1 MLRRYMTL
9 FALLAVALGSALGCI
24 RGSGG
29 GPERI
34 DRVEPTATSVSIGS
48 PAPQPAI
55 VPGQTETF
63 AVTQTSAAPAATPTQ
78 TPSVAT
84 QTPTT
89 PTATRPPTA
98 PAATPTQTP
107 SVATQTPTTPPATRS
122 PTVPDATPTQKPSVA
137 TQTPATPPATRPP
150 TVPDATPT
158 QTPSVATQTPTT
170 PPATRSPTVPDATPT
185 QTPSV
190 ATQTPATPP
199 ATRPPT
205 VPPATQVPTTPPATQ
220 TPTPA
225 PLPDLVIEIA
235 VRLKPNPRIEWGD
248 SCIFSSSSNLPFH
261 VGEITAHVRN
271 IGGGDAGSFTVRLN
285 NAVTETVDGLKAG
298 SNTTLVVST
307 RLRSENV
314 AVVDAGSSIDESDE
328 SNNTAETFMPVPTLV
343 PPAPTCT
350 PKSR

>member
-34 DRVEPTATSVSIGS
+34 DRLEPIATAVSIGS

-63 AVTQTSAAPAATPTQ
+63 AVTQTSAAPAATPIQ

-89 PTATRPPTA
+89 PTATRPPTV
-98 PAATPTQTP
+98 PA
-107 SVATQTPTTPPATRS
+107 ATQTPTTPA
-122 PTVPDATPTQKPSVA
+122 
-137 TQTPATPPATRPP
+137 
-150 TVPDATPT
+150 
-158 QTPSVATQTPTT
+158 ATQTPTT
-170 PPATRSPTVPDATPT
+170 PA
-185 QTPSV
+185 
-190 ATQTPATPP
+190 ATQTPTTP
-199 ATRPPT
+199 A
-205 VPPATQVPTTPPATQ
+205 ATQTPTPSTATQIPTPSTATQTPTPSTATQTPTPSTATQTPTPSAATQTPTTPAATQ

-285 NAVTETVDGLKAG
+285 NAVTEMVDGLRAG
-298 SNTTLVVST
+298 ASATLVVST
-307 RLRSENV
+307 SLRSENV
-314 AVVDAGSSIDESDE
+314 ASVDADSSIDESDE
-328 SNNTAETFMPVPTLV
+328 SNNTAETFIPVPTLV

>member
-63 AVTQTSAAPAATPTQ
+63 AVTQSSAAPAATPTQ

-122 PTVPDATPTQKPSVA
+122 PTVPA
-137 TQTPATPPATRPP
+137 
-150 TVPDATPT
+150 
-158 QTPSVATQTPTT
+158 
-170 PPATRSPTVPDATPT
+170 ATPT

-205 VPPATQVPTTPPATQ
+205 VPAATPTQTPSVATQTPTTPTATRSPTVPDATQPPTVPPATQVPTTPPATQTPTPSAATQ

>member
-63 AVTQTSAAPAATPTQ
+63 AVTQSSAAPAATPTQ

-122 PTVPDATPTQKPSVA
+122 PTVPAA
-137 TQTPATPPATRPP
+137 TQ
-150 TVPDATPT
+150 
-158 QTPSVATQTPTT
+158 
-170 PPATRSPTVPDATPT
+170 
-185 QTPSV
+185 
-190 ATQTPATPP
+190 
-199 ATRPPT
+199 PPT